1 MKSAAETA
9 AFEIKDLEI
18 TLGGKRILKGITLD
32 ILNGN
37 NYCLVGPNGSGKST
51 MLNILTQHLA
61 KYDGTVLYAG
71 KDLKKYSKKELAQ
84 TLAYVPQFD
93 AGAFDFTVYEYVML
107 GRNPHKGLFDK
118 DTEED
123 DRIVSHIL
131 QKTNLADLEGR
142 SILTLSGGEK
152 QRAILARALVQ
163 EPDVLI
169 LDEPSNH
176 LDITNQ
182 IKLMNLIVSQQ
193 ITTVTAL
200 HDLNLASQFFGKLIV
215 LKEGRIYAHGNT
227 ADIINPHMI
236 RDVYHLNSEIEFNRK
251 TGHIDIS
258 FYNQEDI

>member
-61 KYDGTVLYAG
+61 KYGGTVLYAG